1 MLLRPRFRLLGWL
14 SPLFLALS
22 CGADRSAPEQTAA
35 DTPAP
40 QLAQDAQGLP
50 PVAPVPEELP
60 ELVARVNDRH
70 ITGEELERAVRSAEI
85 QAGQALPAQFRDQVY
100 RSVLER
106 LVSFHLLIV
115 ESETRN
121 LSVDDA
127 TVNARID
134 QIRTGFDNEEAFESQ
149 LENWNTTI
157 TMLREETHRDLLV
170 EQVLESA
177 VFSEIEVNV
186 DTVRDFYEQHSEQFT
201 EGGGVHVRHILL
213 RLSPTASEEDKAAV
227 RERVEALRVEAER
240 GADFAALAREHSEDP
255 ESAANG
261 GDLGVIVAGQTM
273 PAFEQAAFSLEPGEL
288 SDIVETPFGLHI
300 IELIEREAPT
310 VVAFEEARA
319 QIQEFLLLQA
329 QQAGTVA
336 FIEELKASYDVEILI

>member
-14 SPLFLALS
+14 GLLLLAVS
-22 CGADRSAPEQTAA
+22 CNADRSGPEQTITNA
-35 DTPAP
+35 PAP
-40 QLAQDAQGLP
+40 QLDEDAHGLP
-50 PVAPVPEELP
+50 PVAEELP

-100 RSVLER
+100 RSVLDR

-121 LSVDDA
+121 LSVDDP

-134 QIRTGFDNEEAFESQ
+134 QIRAGFADEMAFESQ
-149 LENWNTTI
+149 LESWNTTL
-157 TMLREETHRDLLV
+157 TLLRQETHRDLLV

-177 VFSEIEVNV
+177 VFSEIEISV
-186 DTVRDFYEQHSEQFT
+186 DTVHDFYDQHSEQFT
-201 EGGGVHVRHILL
+201 EGGGVRIRHILL
-213 RLSPTASEEDKAAV
+213 RLSPTASEEDKATV
-227 RERVEALRVEAER
+227 RERAETLRLEAEH

-261 GDLGVIVAGQTM
+261 GDLGVVVAGQTM

-288 SDIVETPFGLHI
+288 SNIVETPFGLHI
-300 IELIEREAPT
+300 IQLVGREEPT
-310 VVAFEEARA
+310 TVAFEEARA
-319 QIQEFLLLQA
+319 QIHEFLLLQA

-336 FIEELKASYDVEILI
+336 FIEELKANYDVEILI